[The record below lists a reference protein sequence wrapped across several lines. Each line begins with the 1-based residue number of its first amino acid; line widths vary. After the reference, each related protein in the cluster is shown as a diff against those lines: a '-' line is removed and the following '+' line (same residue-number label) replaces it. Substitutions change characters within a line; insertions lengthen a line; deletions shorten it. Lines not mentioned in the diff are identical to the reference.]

1 MILPLESTTG
11 RGYGTSASL
20 EPKASGLPWGYLASR
35 DPFDRG
41 GSKPK
46 VQEAVRRGLLSA
58 YQIDDPDPRTS
69 RRLSV
74 GNLEDHQKLV
84 NILCYEGQAPLLV
97 PATPRN
103 AAVRAKNRLN
113 PPLR

>member
-1 MILPLESTTG
+1 MNIHVYCHDEMNRSVKGTTSSNLMILPLESPTG

-58 YQIDDPDPRTS
+58 YQIDDPDPRIES
-69 RRLSV
+69 
-74 GNLEDHQKLV
+74 
-84 NILCYEGQAPLLV
+84 Y
-97 PATPRN
+97 
-103 AAVRAKNRLN
+103 
-113 PPLR
+113 